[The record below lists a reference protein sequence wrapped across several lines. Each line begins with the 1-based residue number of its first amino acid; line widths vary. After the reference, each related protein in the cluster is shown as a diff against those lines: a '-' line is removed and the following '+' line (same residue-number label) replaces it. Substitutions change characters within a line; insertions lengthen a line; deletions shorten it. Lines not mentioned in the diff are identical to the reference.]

1 MSLLGMLVKI
11 LFVKVNMNDGWNKQ
25 IWLVIDAIKTMFTK
39 DLIYGIQNPKSDI
52 EKKGKSDLT
61 QRP

>member
-1 MSLLGMLVKI
+1 
-11 LFVKVNMNDGWNKQ
+11 MNDGWNKQ